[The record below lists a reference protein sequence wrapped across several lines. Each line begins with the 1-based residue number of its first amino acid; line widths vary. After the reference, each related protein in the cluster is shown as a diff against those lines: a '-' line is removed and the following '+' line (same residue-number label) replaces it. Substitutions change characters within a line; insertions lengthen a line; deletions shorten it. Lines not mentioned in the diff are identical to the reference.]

1 MLSGGRRRVVR
12 VWRRIFGLS
21 WPVMVEQILRTLMRT
36 TDVAVTGLFSPAA
49 VAAVGLAD
57 LYARLPLRIGL
68 GLGSG
73 VIALSSQ
80 DTGSG
85 ETANRNEAIT
95 QAVIL
100 GALAGIPFVLFG
112 LVFGQGAIRLLGAEW
127 EVARMGGIYLA
138 IIFATSPARH
148 VALVASRSVQ
158 GAGDTR
164 TPMYVNAVSNA
175 LNIAGTIVLG
185 LGIGPVPQFGI
196 VGVGLATAFG
206 NVFSALALVAAI
218 RSPYTPVD
226 FARPHQWTITKQL
239 LAISAPR
246 ILEGMLTFVMEFPF
260 NAILLLFGTEVNAA
274 YQIGRRVYQQITAPL
289 SRGYRTGTSI
299 VVGQALGDGDPGGA
313 RYNGWAA
320 AGLGLLTVGSLG
332 AVLFVGAEWLVTFFT
347 DDPETLRYAGG
358 FARAYAVAAPF
369 TALYVVLAG
378 ALTSGSDTRTPLVGR
393 VTGMFVGMLGVSYVV
408 GVRAGYGVPAVY
420 ASIVVYYLWA
430 TIYVAVGFHR
440 GAWIER
446 TRDMMDE
453 RESTPDGD
461 RTSEDGY
468 SDN

>member
-1 MLSGGRRRVVR
+1 MLSGGRQRLFG
-12 VWRRIFGLS
+12 VWRRVFGLS
-21 WPVMVEQILRTLMRT
+21 WPVMAEQFLRTLMRT

-85 ETANRNEAIT
+85 AVANRNEAIT

-100 GALAGIPFVLFG
+100 GALAGIPFVVFGVLFG
-112 LVFGQGAIRLLGAEW
+112 QWGIRILGAES
-127 EVARMGGIYLA
+127 EVVRLGGIYLA
-138 IIFATSPARH
+138 IILATSPARH
-148 VALVASRSVQ
+148 VAVVTARSIQ

-175 LNIAGTIVLG
+175 FNIAGTVVLG
-185 LGIGPVPQFGI
+185 LGLGPIPELHI

-206 NVFSALALVAAI
+206 NVFSAFVLVVAI
-218 RSPYTPVD
+218 WSHRTPLSFV
-226 FARPHQWTITKQL
+226 RPREWTITKQL
-239 LAISAPR
+239 LSISAPR
-246 ILEGMLTFVMEFPF
+246 ILEGLLTFVMEFPF

-289 SRGYRTGTSI
+289 SRGYRTGASI
-299 VVGQALGDGDPGGA
+299 VVGQTLGDGDPEGA
-313 RYNGWAA
+313 RFNGWATA
-320 AGLGLLTVGSLG
+320 LLGLVTVGALG
-332 AVLFVGAEWLVTFFT
+332 AAVFVGAEWFVGFFS
-347 DDPETLRYAGG
+347 DDPETVRYATG
-358 FARAYAVAAPF
+358 FARAYALAAPF
-369 TALYVVLAG
+369 TVLYVVLAG

-408 GVRAGYGVPAVY
+408 GVQWGYGVPAIY

-430 TIYVAVGFHR
+430 MAYVGVGFYR

-446 TRDMMDE
+446 TQAMMDE
-453 RESTPDGD
+453 RGSTPG
-461 RTSEDGY
+461 EK
-468 SDN
+468 